1 MNPLRVLIID
11 ANRGRSALLEQALS
25 DAGYQVLTRLET
37 THELLQQVA
46 QLQPDVLLIEVDSPD
61 RDTLENLA
69 YLDRNNPRPI
79 VMFASDS
86 DSDAIGAAV
95 RAGVSAYVVDGLH
108 AQRVR
113 PIVEVAL
120 ARFREFQA
128 LRRELEVTR
137 GKLEERKLVEKAK
150 GLLMRQRG
158 YDEEQAY
165 QALRKLAMDRN
176 QRLVEVAR
184 NVIDVLELLG

>member
-176 QRLVEVAR
+176 QRIGEVAR
-184 NVIDVLELLG
+184 TVVSLLELLS

>member
-11 ANRGRSALLEQALS
+11 ANRGRSALLEQALT
-25 DAGYQVLTRLET
+25 DAGYQVLTRLDT
-37 THELLQQVA
+37 THDLLQQVV

>member
-176 QRLVEVAR
+176 QRLVDVAR